1 VNASSLFM
9 GSTKIKNSNRYMI
22 PKFNENRE
30 AKLSLGWIKY
40 VEITVLSNNRVG
52 KLKFFHIIPSKQ

>member
-1 VNASSLFM
+1 M